1 MPFRAKL
8 KKAFGSGRSNSKS
21 STPSGD
27 GSNTPN
33 GHHTHRTDIEYYK
46 PGEIPRSKYR
56 GPWNKEH
63 QEKLH
68 SFSFNF
74 GGRKSSV
81 SGNSN
86 WSPSASRAQSRRS
99 SWISAKRPSTSGK
112 SRKSVE
118 KAKHR
123 LDEQKLDEN
132 AGDDDVTNGEPS
144 FRNAYT

>member
-8 KKAFGSGRSNSKS
+8 KKAFGGGRSSSKS

-27 GSNTPN
+27 GSHTPN
-33 GHHTHRTDIEYYK
+33 GHHTHRTDVEYYK

-74 GGRKSSV
+74 GGRQSSLGG
-81 SGNSN
+81 SSD
-86 WSPSASRAQSRRS
+86 WSPTASRAQSRRS
-99 SWISAKRPSTSGK
+99 SWISGRRPSTSGK
-112 SRKSVE
+112 SGKGRKSSE
-118 KAKHR
+118 RARHR
-123 LDEQKLDEN
+123 LGEQKLDEN
-132 AGDDDVTNGEPS
+132 AGDDDVANGECHG
-144 FRNAYT
+144 